1 VSAAHSGQRLSSV
14 WAQDESR
21 FGLHTVLRRRLRLRA
36 VKPVCGSCPSICP
49 PTAPNS
55 NPIERWWQ
63 QLKDAVANTLFG
75 ALEPLRACL
84 DAELRAWTNA
94 PQRLR
99 SLTGYP
105 YILDALNSLA

>member
-1 VSAAHSGQRLSSV
+1 LIAAARHRAKGVRWPARVVPVSLPAYCPELEPHRALVAATQG
-14 WAQDESR
+14 
-21 FGLHTVLRRRLRLRA
+21 GGG
-36 VKPVCGSCPSICP
+36 P
-49 PTAPNS
+49 
-55 NPIERWWQ
+55 
-63 QLKDAVANTLFG
+63 NTLFG

-84 DAELRAWTNA
+84 DPELRAWTNA